1 MTFKLNLSIRL
12 HTIIGALISFWS
24 FIFIVF
30 VRPFEHGQMDIQKWI
45 YVGLGFSTLT
55 FVAYAA
61 VILYQNLMYKRIRKW
76 NVLLELST
84 YLIFFTLYATTTFIF
99 YRSPIINGFYSFY
112 EFLINII
119 VNIFLIL
126 TPIICIAR
134 HYTTKLLAP
143 QKDHITIKGDN
154 KLDILKIKRS
164 DLVCVSNVQ
173 NYVEIF
179 YLDQERL
186 KTKLIRTTL
195 KKLQADFDFLLQI
208 HRSHLI
214 NPVHFKSWKDSNTIL
229 INTLELPVSKNYKNQ
244 LLSL

>member
-1 MTFKLNLSIRL
+1 MYSL
-12 HTIIGALISFWS
+12 HPSKRFHFIIGALISFWS

-30 VRPFEHGQMDIQKWI
+30 VKPFEHGQMDIEKWV

-55 FVAYAA
+55 FLAYVA

-84 YLIFFTLYATTTFIF
+84 YLIFFTLYAITTFIF

-126 TPIICIAR
+126 TPIIFISR
-134 HYTTKLLAP
+134 HYTTKLLP
-143 QKDHITIKGDN
+143 PKDDHITIKGDN
-154 KLDILKIKRS
+154 KLDILKIKKS

-179 YLDQERL
+179 YLDQEHL
-186 KTKLIRTTL
+186 KTKTDT
-195 KKLQADFDFLLQI
+195 
-208 HRSHLI
+208 
-214 NPVHFKSWKDSNTIL
+214 
-229 INTLELPVSKNYKNQ
+229 
-244 LLSL
+244 